1 MTIDLAAMLS
11 LAASDPSFAA
21 MLDQAGVPPPN
32 LDNING
38 TGPQPLGG
46 MMKLGGPADNTDG
59 TRGPLFGPQMPQM
72 PVQTNLWQTDLIT
85 GPMTP
90 GQADS
95 TVDAASSAIQ
105 GNSQGNSTA
114 KLAAQAALK
123 GLAVPQQRA
132 PVTHAGVSGG
142 VKAPESKAAGAGSGT
157 AIIQALLGS
166 LLSHPGQPTVPSLG
180 SLVR

>member
-32 LDNING
+32 LDSING

-46 MMKLGGPADNTDG
+46 MMRLGGPVADNQDS
-59 TRGPLFGPQMPQM
+59 TRGSLFDPQMPQM
-72 PVQTNLWQTDLIT
+72 PAQTNPWQTDLIT

-95 TVDAASSAIQ
+95 TMDTASSVT
-105 GNSQGNSTA
+105 QGNSTA

-123 GLAVPQQRA
+123 NIAVPQQRP
-132 PVTHAGVSGG
+132 PVTHAGVTGG

-157 AIIQALLGS
+157 AIIQALLQS
-166 LLSHPGQPTVPSLG
+166 LLTHPGQPTVPSLG